1 MEQSMQQPVQGSWL
15 EMETKFTKTGTMTT
29 LKRSTEFFRLSFSG
43 LLFHM
48 AVKYLGGLLILSFTR
63 VFIFQLREIVKGYIF
78 NMSYIDTVF
87 K

>member
-1 MEQSMQQPVQGSWL
+1 MEQSMQQPIQGSWL
-15 EMETKFTKTGTMTT
+15 EMETKFTTTSTMTA
-29 LKRSTEFFRLSFSG
+29 LKRSKEFFRLSFPG

-78 NMSYIDTVF
+78 NMSYIDTEL